1 MGRRVAGICYVKVD
15 GSQLEVKG
23 GIECALAP
31 TKKEA
36 VMGLAGNAG
45 YKETAER
52 QYIKVT
58 AIFTNDFPISTIQ
71 QGTNMTVT
79 AELSNGKVYTLTS
92 AWLEGEASASAEE
105 GEIEL
110 EFTGITGVWQ

>member
-1 MGRRVAGICYVKVD
+1 MGRRVAGICYIKVD

-23 GIECALAP
+23 GVECALAP
-31 TKKEA
+31 TKKET

-58 AIFTNDFPISTIQ
+58 AILTNDFPIANIQ
-71 QGTNMTVT
+71 QGTNMTITVEM
-79 AELSNGKVYTLTS
+79 ANGKIYTLTG
-92 AWLEGEASASAEE
+92 AWLEGESGANGEE